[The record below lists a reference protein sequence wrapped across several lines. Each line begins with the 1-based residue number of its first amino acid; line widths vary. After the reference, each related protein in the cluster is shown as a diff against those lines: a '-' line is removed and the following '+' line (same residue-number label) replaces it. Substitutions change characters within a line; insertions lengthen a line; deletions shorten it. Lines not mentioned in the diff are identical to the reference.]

1 MDKMCQSS
9 SSCVMKHVRSKQVIF
24 KIFF

>member
-9 SSCVMKHVRSKQVIF
+9 SSCVMKHVRSNRNF
-24 KIFF
+24 